1 MEKSEHLTVEQIRL
15 FRHNGFLKHPNRL
28 PQERVERLKE
38 GVWKD
43 IRGEVAPVVRDG
55 EGRTVR
61 ISNLLG
67 RDSVFLETVSDPL
80 VVDPLASLLGPNIEL
95 ITNRHNHANLNLA
108 SNRSSGRLHRD
119 MLEWSRP
126 IVTIIFYL
134 EETTVENGCTLV
146 IPGTQFL
153 PGVQTLHGL
162 EKEAWILEAG
172 ILDQTLPVPMPAGGM
187 LMIDSL
193 IFHGAGKNRTDDT
206 RMSMT
211 VGYHSVDELSKVEN
225 PQRILVRGEQIYLGS
240 EY

>member
-1 MEKSEHLTVEQIRL
+1 L
-15 FRHNGFLKHPNRL
+15 FRHNGFLKHPNWL

-38 GVWKD
+38 GVWKG
-43 IRGEVAPVVRDG
+43 IRGEIAPVVRDG

-67 RDSVFLETVSDPL
+67 RDS
-80 VVDPLASLLGPNIEL
+80 
-95 ITNRHNHANLNLA
+95 
-108 SNRSSGRLHRD
+108 
-119 MLEWSRP
+119 
-126 IVTIIFYL
+126 IF
-134 EETTVENGCTLV
+134 
-146 IPGTQFL
+146 
-153 PGVQTLHGL
+153 L
-162 EKEAWILEAG
+162 EKEAWISEAG